1 MKALS
6 FKRYIMPIFAFF
18 IMFAGAKAVETV
30 STWQWN
36 TDLGCSTWD
45 LQYSKTDKY
54 IVAKGGQNFFFLDPA
69 TGEKTNYIAT
79 RFFDAADEG
88 ELYYGNIAFINQDT
102 EFLLE
107 SEDRKTINCY
117 GANDFKLH
125 YSLEAPEGVVLTF
138 DVSRDEKKVV
148 GKIGKKGLCIW
159 DLESKKIIA
168 NYTLPT
174 IKNELNAWIERPRF
188 EPNGEK
194 IMAAVYCR
202 HQNGVTLV
210 NYYAVSFNL
219 KLDSVATY
227 KFPVEVTGLE
237 HESCWSKSGNYFA
250 TLNSKNITDSTY
262 VTVIHVFST
271 DNYKE
276 LFTFEAGQIG
286 GLGGMFFSNDEE
298 HIVIAF
304 GSQVDICKVFRIKDG
319 KNTIN
324 YHPGNSSDG
333 ACLSNSGKEI
343 ILSTTFVTKYSFSPT
358 SSVESNYFDNGVISY
373 PNPIKG
379 GGVLKFNQQK
389 PGTTKIF
396 ISDEKGTVIKEISNS
411 YFEAGQQAVV
421 IDASD
426 LTDGAYFIT
435 VVNDTQNFT
444 NKIIVQR

>member
-1 MKALS
+1 MNKQS
-6 FKRYIMPIFAFF
+6 FKRLMPIFAFF
-18 IMFAGAKAVETV
+18 LMFAGARAEGDTV
-30 STWQWN
+30 RTWLWQK
-36 TDLGCSTWD
+36 DLGCSTWD

-54 IVAKGGQNFFFLDPA
+54 IVAKGLQNFFFLDPA

-79 RFFDAADEG
+79 RIFYTSGDG
-88 ELYYGNIAFINQDT
+88 EYYYGNIAFINQDT

-117 GANDFKLH
+117 GTSDLKLH
-125 YSLEAPEGVVLTF
+125 YSLEAPEGLVLTF
-138 DVSRDEKKVV
+138 DVSPDEKKVV
-148 GKIGKKGLCIW
+148 GKIGKKGLCLW

-174 IKNELNAWIERPRF
+174 YQNESNAWIERPRF

-237 HESCWSKSGNYFA
+237 HESCWSKSGKYFA
-250 TLNSKNITDSTY
+250 TLYSKNLTDSTY
-262 VTVIHVFST
+262 VTIIHVFST

-324 YHPGNSSDG
+324 YISGSASG
-333 ACLSNSGKEI
+333 ACLSNSGKDMLI
-343 ILSTTFVTKYSFSPT
+343 SVGNLILKYDFSPT
-358 SSVESNYFDNGVISY
+358 SSVENGYFNNGCISY

-389 PGTTKIF
+389 PGTTKIL
-396 ISDEKGTVIKEISNS
+396 ISDEKGTVMKEVSNS

-426 LTDGAYFIT
+426 LTNGAYFIT

-444 NKIIVQR
+444 NKIIVNR